1 MKNYNKIEI
10 KLNIK
15 QISVILIIIAL
26 LLGIA
31 FVKIIHTKYV
41 NYKFSKKSTSFVE
54 NNEKPIFK
62 INKILMYSSAG
73 VIDNSTGEVLQDLDI
88 SQYTDIS
95 IEIDNKQKVQEL
107 TDENTV
113 KELYIDNIK
122 IENNAEKGERILNY
136 KNPYLQGKF
145 KMLQNCNNNRIDF
158 KILNTNQESDD
169 MNYDEANFYTDC
181 SNPISLGYLN
191 KNIVT
196 RYAVSEK
203 KNSISFDGSI
213 LKNANVD
220 ISDIN
225 AKISFQIHIKNN
237 KNQEFVCNV
246 ILEDNLDEDKN
257 EIYNGYV
264 LKAQNTDDSKYNF
277 IQVN

>member
-10 KLNIK
+10 KLNSNKFIA
-15 QISVILIIIAL
+15 ILVILAL
-26 LLGIA
+26 LIGLI
-31 FVKIIHTKYV
+31 FVKIIHTKIV
-41 NYKFSKKSTSFVE
+41 NSKFSKNSTSFVD
-54 NNEKPIFK
+54 NNEQPMFK

-73 VIDNSTGEVLQDLDI
+73 VVDNSIGEVLQDLDI

-95 IEIDNKQKVQEL
+95 IGIDNKGKVQEI

-122 IENNAEKGERILNY
+122 IENNSENGERIFNY

-145 KMLQNCNNNRIDF
+145 KMLQNCANSRIDF

-203 KNSISFDGSI
+203 KNSVSFDGSI
-213 LKNANVD
+213 LKNANID

-237 KNQEFVCNV
+237 KNQEFICNV
-246 ILEDNLDEDKN
+246 ILEDNLDEEKN
-257 EIYNGYV
+257 EIYKGYV

>member
-1 MKNYNKIEI
+1 MKNYNRIEI
-10 KLNIK
+10 KLNSNKFIA
-15 QISVILIIIAL
+15 ILVILAL
-26 LLGIA
+26 LIGLI
-31 FVKIIHTKYV
+31 FVKIIHTKII
-41 NYKFSKKSTSFVE
+41 NSKFSKNSTSFVD
-54 NNEKPIFK
+54 NNEQPMFK

-73 VIDNSTGEVLQDLDI
+73 VVDNSIGEVLQDLDI

-95 IEIDNKQKVQEL
+95 IGIDNKGKVQEI

-122 IENNAEKGERILNY
+122 IENNSENGERIFNY

-145 KMLQNCNNNRIDF
+145 KMLQNCANSRIDF

-203 KNSISFDGSI
+203 KNSVSFDGSI
-213 LKNANVD
+213 LKNANID

-237 KNQEFVCNV
+237 KNQEFICNV

-257 EIYNGYV
+257 EIYKGYV

>member
-1 MKNYNKIEI
+1 MKNYNNIKI
-10 KLNIK
+10 KLNTR
-15 QISVILIIIAL
+15 QISVILVIIAL
-26 LLGIA
+26 LLGLT
-31 FVKIIHTKYV
+31 FVKIIHIKYV
-41 NYKFSKKSTSFVE
+41 NYKFTKKSTSFVE
-54 NNEKPIFK
+54 NNEKPMFK

-73 VIDNSTGEVLQDLDI
+73 VIDNSAGEVLQDLDI

-95 IEIDNKQKVQEL
+95 IEINNKEKVQEL
-107 TDENTV
+107 TEENTV

-169 MNYDEANFYTDC
+169 MNYDEPNFYTDC

-225 AKISFQIHIKNN
+225 TRISFQIHIKNN

-246 ILEDNLDEDKN
+246 VLEDNLDEEKN
-257 EIYNGYV
+257 EIYKGYV
-264 LKAQNTDDSKYNF
+264 LKVQNTDDLKYNF
-277 IQVN
+277 IQKN

>member
-1 MKNYNKIEI
+1 M
-10 KLNIK
+10 
-15 QISVILIIIAL
+15 
-26 LLGIA
+26 
-31 FVKIIHTKYV
+31 
-41 NYKFSKKSTSFVE
+41 
-54 NNEKPIFK
+54 
-62 INKILMYSSAG
+62 
-73 VIDNSTGEVLQDLDI
+73 
-88 SQYTDIS
+88 
-95 IEIDNKQKVQEL
+95 QEL

>member
-10 KLNIK
+10 KLNSNKFIA
-15 QISVILIIIAL
+15 ILVILAL
-26 LLGIA
+26 LIGLI
-31 FVKIIHTKYV
+31 FVKIIHTKIV
-41 NYKFSKKSTSFVE
+41 NSKFSKNSTSFVD
-54 NNEKPIFK
+54 NNEQPMFK

-73 VIDNSTGEVLQDLDI
+73 VVDNSIGEVLQDLDI

-95 IEIDNKQKVQEL
+95 IGIDNKGKVQEI

-122 IENNAEKGERILNY
+122 IENNSENGERIFNY

-145 KMLQNCNNNRIDF
+145 KMLQNCANSRIDF

-203 KNSISFDGSI
+203 KNSVSFDGSI
-213 LKNANVD
+213 LKNANID

-225 AKISFQIHIKNN
+225 TKNSYGMLFW
-237 KNQEFVCNV
+237 KT
-246 ILEDNLDEDKN
+246 I
-257 EIYNGYV
+257 
-264 LKAQNTDDSKYNF
+264 
-277 IQVN
+277 